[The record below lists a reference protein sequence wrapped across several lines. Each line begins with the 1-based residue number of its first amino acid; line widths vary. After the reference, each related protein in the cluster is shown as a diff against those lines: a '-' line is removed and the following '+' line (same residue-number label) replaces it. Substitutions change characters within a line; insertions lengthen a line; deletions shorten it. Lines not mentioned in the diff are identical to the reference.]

1 MENKLAPFEYN
12 GQGYYPKKYY
22 YRGRQHMLTFVWGS
36 SSFITYELKD
46 CFVNLPNI
54 ELEFPDTVC
63 CEIDHSEVYFKLYAI
78 TIDKR
83 RLQYKR
89 HIVIYHHSHAHIFSQ
104 LSQHHNDANLLL
116 SFASR
121 PVPYRPVPSWKKR
134 CDIGWRKRCRIG
146 WRKRS

>member
-1 MENKLAPFEYN
+1 
-12 GQGYYPKKYY
+12 
-22 YRGRQHMLTFVWGS
+22 MLTFVWGS

-63 CEIDHSEVYFKLYAI
+63 CETDHSEVYFKLYAI

-121 PVPYRPVPSWKKR
+121 PVPSRPVLEEEV
-134 CDIGWRKRCRIG
+134 
-146 WRKRS
+146 